1 MARRRRVNRIAEM
14 RGLSMRQQQAA
25 EAIQNAYC
33 RVEMLSSG
41 SPLKERV
48 QASPKPDV
56 TIAMQADAQSILVS
70 VMAPVPSAMRY
81 VVEHVCWYN
90 RPITELG
97 PSDIRGNHYANFK
110 VAMDLVANRL
120 RY

>member
-14 RGLSMRQQQAA
+14 RGLSMRQLQAA

-48 QASPKPDV
+48 QASPKPDA
-56 TIAMQADAQSILVS
+56 TIAMQATAQSVLVS

-81 VVEHVCWYN
+81 VVEHVCWHN
-90 RPITELG
+90 RPITALG